1 MKLPVFRFLPDQ
13 TFRTPAEQMAMDQ
26 AVFELTRETAVPS
39 ARFYHWD
46 TPAVT
51 VGYFHRF
58 DDEIDSEDRPIRR
71 FTGGG
76 KVEHGEDAT
85 FVICFPAN
93 SPTSRLNSD
102 ARYRWIHTAL
112 AAALVNTG
120 YDVEL
125 ESTPTPSG
133 NGPCFSNSVTW
144 DLKDSASGE
153 KIGGGAQRRSAG
165 AVMHQG
171 SVRLPA
177 SLRSPHSPWIPG
189 FLNQMAENVEL
200 FSSDEVKRLTR
211 SAENWNLNK
220 FATAGWNKWPSPAE
234 A

>member
-1 MKLPVFRFLPDQ
+1 MKLPVIRFLPDP
-13 TFRTPAEQMAMDQ
+13 TFRPPAEQMAMDQ
-26 AVFELTRETAVPS
+26 AAFELTRETAVPS
-39 ARFYHWD
+39 ARFYHWN

-58 DDEIDSEDRPIRR
+58 EDGIDSDNPPIRR

-93 SPTSRLNSD
+93 SATSRLNGD
-102 ARYRWIHTAL
+102 ERYRWIHTAL
-112 AAALVNTG
+112 ASALMNAG
-120 YDVEL
+120 CDVEL
-125 ESTPTPSG
+125 ESTPTASG
-133 NGPCFSNSVTW
+133 TGPCFSNPVPW
-144 DLKDSASGE
+144 DLIDSTSGE

-177 SLRSPHSPWIPG
+177 NLRSPQSPWILD
-189 FLNQMAENVEL
+189 FLNQMAETVEL
-200 FSSDEVKRLTR
+200 FSSDEVERLAQN
-211 SAENWNLNK
+211 AEYWNQNQ
-220 FATAGWNKWPSPAE
+220 FATADWNKWPNPAN